1 MTDTP
6 LHPAH
11 QDDTVTPPTWLGP
24 IRQTAFVV
32 ADIEATAREWAEVH
46 GVGPWF
52 LYQVDIADTDYRGS
66 KVPMR
71 ARMGLAQTGGQQI
84 ELIQPDPDVPSIYR
98 EFAEAGGTGVHHV
111 CYWGDVDRLEAHF
124 ARGGADLV
132 QQGLTGN
139 GSRFVYMTGSCGVPY
154 VEFVDPQGPMKTF
167 FDSIAAAADGWD
179 GIDPVRG

>member
-6 LHPAH
+6 LQPEPK
-11 QDDTVTPPTWLGP
+11 DDTMTPPTWLGP

-111 CYWGDVDRLEAHF
+111 CYWGDVDRLEAQLF
-124 ARGGADLV
+124 REVNSLPNVISNRPIMNVSCSMRNAWEI
-132 QQGLTGN
+132 
-139 GSRFVYMTGSCGVPY
+139 VYPL
-154 VEFVDPQGPMKTF
+154 
-167 FDSIAAAADGWD
+167 A
-179 GIDPVRG
+179 